1 MPTPPIRN
9 TKRLLM
15 TSDAR
20 RQVLMLLAAFG
31 LLVSLRRIQA
41 GVPLSFHLSLPEQ
54 RALPKREALAR
65 DMRIYEL
72 ALFQGS
78 TLSWQSYR
86 SIEDTCGD
94 DRDDPLIAEAC
105 AIFDDALDHESD
117 RHVIDDAI
125 HLLTSDS

>member
-1 MPTPPIRN
+1 
-9 TKRLLM
+9 M

-20 RQVLMLLAAFG
+20 RQMMMVLAALG
-31 LLVSLRRIQA
+31 LLMSLLRIRTA
-41 GVPLSFHLSLPEQ
+41 KPLSVHLSLPEQ
-54 RALPKREALAR
+54 RALPEREALAR
-65 DMRIYEL
+65 DMRIYEM

-86 SIEDTCGD
+86 SIEDTCAD

-117 RHVIDDAI
+117 RHTINDAI